1 MAESQ
6 TLNLVDSRHPGYLS
20 GMTDWAKW
28 RLSYNGGDEFREAY
42 LERFSMREDPLEF
55 NARKAMT
62 PIPKFAGA
70 AINDIRNAIYQRMR
84 DITRKGGSKAYQYA
98 VNGNNL
104 GVDRRGATMNAFIG
118 VKVLTELLVMGRVGV
133 FVDAPPV
140 PAGATLADIG
150 DVAPYLYKYDIEDI
164 LSWTCSKP
172 EAPSEFDAILLRDS
186 VMQYDQAYFLPTIS
200 VQRYRYL
207 RVNPDT
213 GKVGLQFYDLQ
224 GQPVDQYG
232 QPGGEIQL
240 ELDRIPF
247 VMLDIGSSL
256 IKDVCQHQIALL
268 NLGSSDVSYAL
279 RSNFPFYVEQ
289 KDLRAVGAHL
299 KHAATA
305 EGTATT
311 GGQGAGET
319 DIKVG
324 ATHGRAYDKGMNPP
338 GFINPSA
345 EPLRASLELQDR
357 LKRDIRE
364 LVNLAVSALAV
375 RASAESKAMDNQGL
389 EAGLSYIGLLLE
401 SAERQLCEHWAAY
414 EERTVTKREVATI
427 KYPDRYSL
435 KTDADR
441 IKEAQDLTKLMNSVP
456 GRKVKRELSKG
467 VVQALLG
474 GKIGVDDL
482 DAINQEI
489 DSAHY
494 TNSDPTTIIQAVQA
508 GLVGEKTGS
517 VALGFDDDEYL
528 AARQDHLE
536 RVKRIAEAQG
546 MAGGQHGRAGADGGG
561 GDPAARGVPDLS
573 ANTAAGADEKTA
585 SRNTDLEPT
594 TASRVRGA
602 GKPKLA

>member
-1 MAESQ
+1 MPDSQ
-6 TLNLVDSRHPGYLS
+6 TVSLVDSRHPGYLS
-20 GMTDWAKW
+20 GMTDWRKW
-28 RLSYNGGDEFREAY
+28 RLTYDGGDEFREVY
-42 LERFSMREDPLEF
+42 LEKFSAREDHLEF
-55 NARKAMT
+55 HARKAMT

-98 VNGNNL
+98 VNGMNL
-104 GVDRRGATMNAFIG
+104 GVDRRGSTMNAFIG
-118 VKVLTELLVMGRVGV
+118 VKVLTELLVMGRVGI

-140 PAGATLADIG
+140 PQAATLADTG
-150 DVAPYLYKYDIEDI
+150 NVTPYLYKYDIEDI

-172 EAPSEFDAILLRDS
+172 EAPSEFDAILLRDT
-186 VMQYDQAYFLPTIS
+186 VMQYDQSYFLPTVQ

-207 RVNPDT
+207 WINPATGRVN
-213 GKVGLQFYDLQ
+213 LQFYNLA
-224 GQPVDQYG
+224 GEATDQYG
-232 QPGGEIQL
+232 EPGGAIEL
-240 ELDRIPF
+240 ELTRIPF

-305 EGTATT
+305 DGTATT
-311 GGQGAGET
+311 GGQGAAET

-414 EERTVTKREVATI
+414 EERAVTKREVATI

-467 VVQALLG
+467 IVQALLG
-474 GKIGVDDL
+474 GKVSVDDL
-482 DAINQEI
+482 EAINQEI

-494 TNSDPTTIIQAVQA
+494 TNSDPVTIIQAVQA

-517 VALGFDDDEYL
+517 MALGFDDDEYL

-546 MAGGQHGRAGADGGG
+546 SANGGNGG
-561 GDPAARGVPDLS
+561 GDPAARGVADLS
-573 ANTAAGADEKTA
+573 ADPNAGKEEKAA
-585 SRNTDLEPT
+585 SRSTDLQPT
-594 TASRVRGA
+594 TKPRVRGA
-602 GKPKLA
+602 GQPKLT

>member
-1 MAESQ
+1 
-6 TLNLVDSRHPGYLS
+6 V
-20 GMTDWAKW
+20 
-28 RLSYNGGDEFREAY
+28 
-42 LERFSMREDPLEF
+42 EF

-62 PIPKFAGA
+62 PVPKFAGA

-98 VNGNNL
+98 VNGMNL
-104 GVDRRGATMNAFIG
+104 GVDRRGSTMNAFIG
-118 VKVLTELLVMGRVGV
+118 VKALTELLVMGRVGV
-133 FVDAPPV
+133 FVDAPLV
-140 PAGATLADIG
+140 PPTATLANTG
-150 DVAPYLYKYDIEDI
+150 NVTPYLYKYDIEDV

-172 EAPSEFDAILLRDS
+172 EAPSEFQAILLRDT
-186 VMQYDQAYFLPTIS
+186 VMQFDQGSFLPTIE

-207 RVNPDT
+207 WIDPAT
-213 GKVGLQFYDLQ
+213 GKVNLQFYSLK
-224 GQPVDQYG
+224 GEPVDQF
-232 QPGGEIQL
+232 GGPAGAIEL
-240 ELDRIPF
+240 ELTRIPF

-256 IKDVCQHQIALL
+256 IKDVAQHQIALL

-305 EGTATT
+305 DGTATT
-311 GGQGAGET
+311 GGQGAAET

-364 LVNLAVSALAV
+364 LVNLAVSSLAV

-414 EERTVTKREVATI
+414 EERTPAKREIATI

-441 IKEAQDLTKLMNSVP
+441 IKEATDLTKLMNSVP

-467 VVQALLG
+467 IVQALLG
-474 GKIGVDDL
+474 GKVSVDDL
-482 DAINQEI
+482 EAINQEI

-494 TNSDPTTIIQAVQA
+494 TNSDPQTVIQAVQA

-517 VALGFDDDEYL
+517 MALGFDEDEYL
-528 AARQDHLE
+528 QARADHLE
-536 RVKRIAEAQG
+536 RVRRIAEAQG
-546 MAGGQHGRAGADGGG
+546 VARGNKGGS
-561 GDPAARGVPDLS
+561 DPSARGVADLS
-573 ANTAAGADEKTA
+573 ANPNAGEEEKA
-585 SRNTDLEPT
+585 LSRNTDLQPT
-594 TASRVRGA
+594 TAPRVRGR
-602 GKPKLA
+602 GTNINGDQT